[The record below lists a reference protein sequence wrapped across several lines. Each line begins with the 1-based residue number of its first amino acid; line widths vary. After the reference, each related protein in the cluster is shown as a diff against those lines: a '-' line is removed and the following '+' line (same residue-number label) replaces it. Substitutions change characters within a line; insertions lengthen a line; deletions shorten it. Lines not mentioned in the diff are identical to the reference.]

1 MHIRE
6 QIAIRRGEDTHVDA
20 PRPVLTDAPHLAF
33 LQDAEQFDLHG
44 RRYIADFVEEQRA
57 AVRGLEETGAVL
69 RRTRE

>member
-6 QIAIRRGEDTHVDA
+6 QIAIRRGEDTRVDG
-20 PRPVLTDAPHLAF
+20 PRPVLADSPHLAF

-44 RRYIADFVEEQRA
+44 RRYIADFVKEKRA

-69 RRTRE
+69 RGTRE